1 MKKLL
6 LGALALA
13 ATIGAVLFIVPLTKT
28 TTPDTALAMPKLS
41 VKTLEHLLETQTF
54 SDQGF
59 SIEKSAQSFTLQVT
73 QEEKVRHFLVTSLNT
88 LIPTTYAPLV
98 ADIKAELS
106 QTQEKLFEGLTFDMH
121 VVDTPESAKL
131 VVVLKKLPASLI
143 QKLPSH
149 DARIIQALLDKGAL
163 GYTLWLDEQAVLRGI
178 ELNNLDE
185 TWSKEGQTTHVR
197 TQDTWARFQGSAD
210 TSMQVIQGMKE
221 LHITMSQISE
231 TFSFILLALEG
242 TSTQTDPFNSQSKI
256 TLEALQFHA
265 KNDQEEANA
274 TLKNIQTDFHS
285 EVKAGFINSDAAYRI
300 AHTEVV
306 GNNGKIRIED
316 FVFMLSG
323 NHISH
328 EAMLSLAAMNAT
340 TQPELAEEAIEKM
353 LQSGLTFEIQN
364 LSMKTLSIA
373 IDAQLPAIEVRN
385 FKFDLHAQL
394 KENSLNLNDGNALM
408 YLPFIALEGKLE
420 LNSADLDKL
429 ISLNPMLGML
439 SIMKKSQGDQA
450 VFEYA
455 FKGGQIL
462 INGQPLPF

>member
-1 MKKLL
+1 
-6 LGALALA
+6 
-13 ATIGAVLFIVPLTKT
+13 
-28 TTPDTALAMPKLS
+28 
-41 VKTLEHLLETQTF
+41 
-54 SDQGF
+54 
-59 SIEKSAQSFTLQVT
+59 
-73 QEEKVRHFLVTSLNT
+73 
-88 LIPTTYAPLV
+88 
-98 ADIKAELS
+98 
-106 QTQEKLFEGLTFDMH
+106 
-121 VVDTPESAKL
+121 
-131 VVVLKKLPASLI
+131 
-143 QKLPSH
+143 
-149 DARIIQALLDKGAL
+149 
-163 GYTLWLDEQAVLRGI
+163 
-178 ELNNLDE
+178 
-185 TWSKEGQTTHVR
+185 
-197 TQDTWARFQGSAD
+197 
-210 TSMQVIQGMKE
+210 
-221 LHITMSQISE
+221 
-231 TFSFILLALEG
+231 
-242 TSTQTDPFNSQSKI
+242 
-256 TLEALQFHA
+256 
-265 KNDQEEANA
+265 
-274 TLKNIQTDFHS
+274 
-285 EVKAGFINSDAAYRI
+285 
-300 AHTEVV
+300 
-306 GNNGKIRIED
+306 
-316 FVFMLSG
+316 MLSG